1 MFTML
6 LTIARR
12 HIIWFGA
19 FKFAAGLVVG
29 FMLGIYFLPIL
40 TAEKGLDEQSLAAR
54 QNSAER
60 IGVFTRDL
68 AGSDRFHWG
77 EGQIMVNDSHI
88 WLDGEIA
95 PGPDYRLY
103 LTPSFVENEEAF
115 LAIKDKS
122 VMVSPIKAYKN
133 FSVEIPAG
141 ISARSYPAVLIWC
154 EAFGEFITAATLE

>member
-19 FKFAAGLVVG
+19 LKFAAGLMVG
-29 FMLGIYFLPIL
+29 FMLGIYLLPIL
-40 TAEKGLDEQSLAAR
+40 TAEKGLDEQTLAAR
-54 QNSAER
+54 HNSAER
-60 IGVFTRDL
+60 VGVFTRDL

-103 LTPSFVENEEAF
+103 LTPSFVETEEAF

-122 VMVSPIKAYKN
+122 VMVSPIKA
-133 FSVEIPAG
+133 
-141 ISARSYPAVLIWC
+141 
-154 EAFGEFITAATLE
+154 

>member
-1 MFTML
+1 MFTAL
-6 LTIARR
+6 LTIAQR

-19 FKFAAGLVVG
+19 LKFAAGLMVG

-40 TAEKGLDEQSLAAR
+40 TAEKGLDEQTLAAR

-60 IGVFTRDL
+60 VGVFTRDL

-103 LTPSFVENEEAF
+103 LTPSFVETKRRF
-115 LAIKDKS
+115 WRS
-122 VMVSPIKAYKN
+122 R
-133 FSVEIPAG
+133 
-141 ISARSYPAVLIWC
+141 ISQ
-154 EAFGEFITAATLE
+154 

>member
-1 MFTML
+1 MVTTL

-19 FKFAAGLVVG
+19 LKFAAGLVVG

-40 TAEKGLDEQSLAAR
+40 TAEKGLDAHSLAAR

-77 EGQIMVNDSHI
+77 VGQIMVNDSHI

-95 PGPDYRLY
+95 PGPSTVCILPRPLSK
-103 LTPSFVENEEAF
+103 TKRRFWRSR
-115 LAIKDKS
+115 
-122 VMVSPIKAYKN
+122 
-133 FSVEIPAG
+133 
-141 ISARSYPAVLIWC
+141 ISQ
-154 EAFGEFITAATLE
+154 

>member
-1 MFTML
+1 MFRTL
-6 LTIARR
+6 LNIARR

-19 FKFAAGLVVG
+19 FKFVAGLAVG

-40 TAEKGLDEQSLAAR
+40 TAEQGLDEQSLAAR

-60 IGVFTRDL
+60 VGVFRRDL
-68 AGSDRFHWG
+68 AGSDGFHWG
-77 EGQIMVNDSHI
+77 EGQIMVNDTHI

-103 LTPSFVENEEAF
+103 LTPSFVETKADF
-115 LAIKDKS
+115 LAIKDQS

-133 FSVEIPAG
+133 FSVDIPAG
-141 ISARSYPAVLIWC
+141 ITARSYPAVLIWC
-154 EAFGEFITAATLE
+154 EAFGAFITAAQLE

>member
-6 LTIARR
+6 LTVARR

-19 FKFAAGLVVG
+19 LKFAAGLVVG
-29 FMLGIYFLPIL
+29 FVLGIFFLPIL
-40 TAEKGLDEQSLAAR
+40 TAEKGLDEQNLAAR

-77 EGQIMVNDSHI
+77 EGQIMVNESHI
-88 WLDGEIA
+88 LLDGEIA
-95 PGPDYRLY
+95 PGSDYRLY

-122 VMVSPIKAYKN
+122 VMLNLIMAYKN
-133 FSVEIPAG
+133 FS
-141 ISARSYPAVLIWC
+141 
-154 EAFGEFITAATLE
+154 

>member
-1 MFTML
+1 MFTTL
-6 LTIARR
+6 LNIARR

-19 FKFAAGLVVG
+19 FKFVAGLAIG
-29 FMLGIYFLPIL
+29 FMLGVYFLPIL
-40 TAEKGLDEQSLAAR
+40 TAEQGLDEQSLAAR

-60 IGVFTRDL
+60 IGVFSRDL

-77 EGQIMVNDSHI
+77 EGQIMVNDTHI

-103 LTPSFVENEEAF
+103 LTPSFVETEADF

-122 VMVSPIKAYKN
+122 VMVSSIKAYKN
-133 FSVEIPAG
+133 FSVEIPVG
-141 ISARSYPAVLIWC
+141 ITARSYPAVLIWC
-154 EAFGEFITAATLE
+154 EAFSEFVTAAALE